1 MDLEPYRDSS
11 LPVEDRV
18 RDLLARMTLE
28 EKAAQ
33 TAAPFGTV
41 VGVHTPPLTGWGNAT
56 AALSTLGL
64 PPRETARAGN
74 ELQRKHVEDTRLGI
88 PVLLAEEALVGLK
101 VRDATTFPDAIAQAA
116 TWDPDLIEEMARTIG
131 RQMARLGV
139 RQALSPLAD
148 VARDPRWGRVE
159 ETYGEEPYLVGTM
172 ASAFVRGLQE
182 ADPDVPRIA
191 TLKHFIGYSASDG
204 GRNGEPVQLGPRELR
219 EVHGRPFEMAIRLGG
234 AGGVMPSYN
243 DIDKVPVTG
252 SKAYLTDL
260 LRLEYGFDGLVISD
274 LGAIV
279 QLQSKHGTAASL
291 TEAYAQALRAG
302 VDLDLDNRASSNL
315 IVEAVQSGLLHES
328 ALDRAV
334 ASILRTKF
342 RLGLFERPYVDV
354 DAVPETFDSETTRA
368 LARTIAE
375 KSVTLLKNDAVD
387 GRPLLP
393 LNPGLGTI
401 AVIGPNA
408 DRPLGQLGHYSYQ
421 VLDSITVQF
430 AQPAHP
436 AAR

>member
-1 MDLEPYRDSS
+1 MSEQVPQDERYRDPS
-11 LPVEDRV
+11 LPIEERV
-18 RDLLARMTLE
+18 RDLLQRMTLE

-33 TAAPFGTV
+33 TASPFGTV
-41 VGVHTPPLTGWGNAT
+41 VDVHHPPKTGWGSIT
-56 AALSTLGL
+56 AGLSTLGL
-64 PPRETARAGN
+64 PPRQAAQRAN
-74 ELQRKHVEDTRLGI
+74 ELQRMHVERTRLGI
-88 PVLLAEEALVGLK
+88 PVLFSEEALLGLK
-101 VRDATTFPDAIAQAA
+101 VYDATTYPDAVAQAS
-116 TWDPDLIEEMARTIG
+116 TWDPDLIEQMGHAIG
-131 RQMARLGV
+131 QQMAALGV

-148 VARDPRWGRVE
+148 VARDPRWGRVD
-159 ETYGEEPYLVGTM
+159 ETYGEDPILVGSM
-172 ASAFVRGLQE
+172 ATAFVRGLQN
-182 ADPDVPRIA
+182 ADPATPVIA

-204 GRNGEPVQLGPRELR
+204 GRNGEPVQLGPRELH

-260 LRLEYGFDGLVISD
+260 LRLEYGFDGVVISD

-291 TEAYAQALRAG
+291 PEAYAQALRAG

-315 IVEAVQSGLLHES
+315 IVEAVHSGLLHES
-328 ALDRAV
+328 DLDRAV

-342 RLGLFERPYVDV
+342 RLGLFEPPYVDV
-354 DAVPETFDSETTRA
+354 DAVPEPFDSDTTRA

-375 KSVTLLKNDAVD
+375 KSLALLKNDAVD
-387 GRPLLP
+387 DRPLLP
-393 LNPGLGTI
+393 LDPGLSTI

-408 DRPLGQLGHYSYQ
+408 ARPL
-421 VLDSITVQF
+421 
-430 AQPAHP
+430 
-436 AAR
+436 